1 MLFRFSI
8 LYFFAR
14 LVPGIVNFAAIILFT
29 RLLVPDEYGQYAL
42 VVAAVGL
49 GNALLFRWIRVALL
63 RYLPAYEGRESVL
76 LSTLLVSYLTLAVFS
91 LAAGVIGW
99 MIWQDALLG
108 RLLLFGI
115 VLLLCQ
121 AWFDINLQL
130 VRARLMPV
138 RYGVLLMSKA
148 LVGLAVGV
156 ALAYMGWGVWGPLVG
171 VMTGAVLPAVV
182 VYGRY
187 WGGAQWQLFD
197 RETAKQVLIYGMP
210 LAVTFMLGLVVSS
223 SDRFLLGFYMGA
235 DAAGQYAVGYDL
247 AQQTIGLLMVV
258 VNLAA
263 APLVIKA
270 LEGFGEEAAR
280 QRLVGNA
287 VGLCVIGFPAAAGMI
302 MVGPNISEVF
312 LGEKFRM
319 SAAMLIPWVA
329 VGALL
334 GGLKAFYF
342 DLSFQLGKRTQQQ
355 VVVVLI
361 AAVVNVVLN
370 MWWIPLFGLLGA
382 AYATVVAYGLALYLS
397 WLLGRRIFPLPLPF
411 DQIAKIVMAT
421 LGMVVALWI
430 VMEQRG
436 GWALFQ
442 QVFCGGLVYG
452 MLLLALNVADCQSYV
467 KHAVVRL
474 RNHS

>member
-14 LVPGIVNFAAIILFT
+14 LIPGVVNFAAIILFT
-29 RLLVPDEYGQYAL
+29 RLLEPDEYGQYAL

-49 GNALLFRWIRVALL
+49 GNAVLFRWIRVSLL
-63 RYLPAYEGRESVL
+63 RYLPAYEGRETIL
-76 LSTLLVSYLTLAVFS
+76 LSTLLVSYLVLAVFS
-91 LAAGVIGW
+91 GAAGVVVWVIG
-99 MIWQDALLG
+99 QDSLLG
-108 RLLLFGI
+108 RLFVFGV

-130 VRARLMPV
+130 VRARLMPT

-148 LVGLAVGV
+148 LVGLAIGV
-156 ALAYMGWGVWGPLVG
+156 WLAYMGWGVWGPLVG
-171 VMTGAVLPAVV
+171 VIAGALLPAVV

-187 WGGAQWQLFD
+187 WSGARWQLFD
-197 RETAKQVLIYGMP
+197 GETAKQVLIYGMP
-210 LAVTFMLGLVVSS
+210 LAVTFMLGLVISS

-270 LEGFGEEAAR
+270 LERSGEEVAR
-280 QRLVGNA
+280 RRLVGNA
-287 VGLCVIGFPAAAGMI
+287 VGLCVIGFPATAGMM

-312 LGEKFRM
+312 LGEKFQAA
-319 SAAMLIPWVA
+319 AAMLIPWVA

-355 VVVVLI
+355 VLVVLI
-361 AAVVNVVLN
+361 AAIVNVGLN
-370 MWWIPLFGLLGA
+370 MWWIPLFGLSGA

-411 DQIAKIVMAT
+411 DQIAKIVVAT
-421 LGMVVALWI
+421 LGMVVALWV

-442 QVFCGGLVYG
+442 QVFLGGLVYS
-452 MLLLALNVADCQSYV
+452 LLILALNVAGCRGYIR
-467 KHAVVRL
+467 HAVARL
-474 RNHS
+474 RHQ